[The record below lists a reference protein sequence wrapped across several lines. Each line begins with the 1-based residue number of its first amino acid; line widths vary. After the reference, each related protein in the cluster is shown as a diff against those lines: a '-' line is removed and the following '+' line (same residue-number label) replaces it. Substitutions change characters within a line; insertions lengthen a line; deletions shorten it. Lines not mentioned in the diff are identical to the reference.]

1 MTKFYEKLNAL
12 CKEILSKSP
21 PPPRAKSKL
30 RFVGLVAVAK
40 AHSVVK

>member
-21 PPPRAKSKL
+21 PPRGQNQNCDL
-30 RFVGLVAVAK
+30 WGLWQWQK
-40 AHSVVK
+40 HTRW

>member
-12 CKEILSKSP
+12 CKEILSKS